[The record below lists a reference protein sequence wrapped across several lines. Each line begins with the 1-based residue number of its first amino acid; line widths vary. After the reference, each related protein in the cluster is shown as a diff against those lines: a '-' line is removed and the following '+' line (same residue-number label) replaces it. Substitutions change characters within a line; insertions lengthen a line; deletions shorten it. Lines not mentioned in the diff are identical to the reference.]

1 MRTRVQ
7 RANRRC
13 AASVLIALG
22 SEDIKPTDVK
32 VVELNDYE
40 VIFLRQHLK
49 AYISPKEGQ
58 ADEK

>member
-1 MRTRVQ
+1 MRTLKQ
-7 RANRRC
+7 DADRRC

-22 SEDIKPTDVK
+22 LEDMRPADVK

-49 AYISPKEGQ
+49 ALISSKEPAG
-58 ADEK
+58 D